1 MLNAAARLAIAIQN
15 FPDFEFSWSDSQPQR
30 SRISLSVNDFLPSE
44 SDGIILQERA
54 TAYMMEFLVTQ
65 FSSLEGL
72 KKLLPPKQ
80 QIHPVK
86 KSHVVPMKLLFK
98 DEKQKSET
106 IDILSQLLND
116 GNLKGTNQ
124 VRIHAC
130 TYMQCT

>member
-1 MLNAAARLAIAIQN
+1 
-15 FPDFEFSWSDSQPQR
+15 
-30 SRISLSVNDFLPSE
+30 
-44 SDGIILQERA
+44 
-54 TAYMMEFLVTQ
+54 MMEFLVTQ
-65 FSSLEGL
+65 FNSLEGL

-116 GNLKGTNQ
+116 GNLKDTNQ
-124 VRIHAC
+124 VSTHAC
-130 TYMQCT
+130 TYM